1 MSDKPLAERLQVKNG
16 RALLVLNPPA
26 DYLSKLDPLPE
37 GSKMAEPGEKADVVQ
52 FFSRSMAELQSLLP
66 AAFSALKPA
75 GILWI
80 TYPKLT
86 SKQAGDLNR
95 DIIWPYLQTLG
106 WTGVAMISVDETWSA
121 FRAKQA

>member
-16 RALLVLNPPA
+16 RSLMVLNPPG
-26 DYLSKLDPLPE
+26 DYLAKLEPLPD
-37 GSKMAEPGEKADVVQ
+37 GVKMAASGEKADVVQ
-52 FFSRSMAELQSLLP
+52 CFVTKMTELQSTLP
-66 AAFSALKPA
+66 QVFAALNPA

-86 SKQAGDLNR
+86 SKNAGDLNR

-106 WTGVAMISVDETWSA
+106 WTGVAMISVDDTWSA
-121 FRAKQA
+121 FRAKKI